1 VGASDQPEV
10 TRVLQRVTI
19 PNSYAPERQI
29 TVYVPAGHDPAVP
42 ARLLILHDGQNL
54 FEPERA
60 HVPGQHWRVAE
71 TAAELIEAGQIPPIV
86 IAGVD
91 HAGDERG
98 REMTPTAGNV
108 LRAGG
113 AGIYGRFVMG
123 EMVPYLARE
132 FGVRTDPDGI
142 AMGGASLGGLVTL
155 TIARQFPGRIG
166 RLLVMSPSVW
176 WDNHV
181 ILRRLR
187 RVGLS
192 GRPRVWLDIG
202 RREGAQTVT
211 DTRLLRD
218 VLIWQTSALKYVE
231 DPDGR
236 HSETDWARR
245 LPAALTWLYAPERTA
260 HDQ

>member
-1 VGASDQPEV
+1 MTSALE
-10 TRVLQRVTI
+10 RVTI
-19 PNSYAPERQI
+19 PNSYAPHRNI
-29 TVYVPAGHDPAVP
+29 TVYLPAGHDASVP
-42 ARLLILHDGQNL
+42 APLLILHDGQNL
-54 FEPERA
+54 FEAERA

-71 TAAELIEAGQIPPIV
+71 AADELIAAGAIPPIV
-86 IAGVD
+86 IAGID
-91 HAGDERG
+91 HAADQRG
-98 REMTPTAGNV
+98 EEMTPTPGDLAG
-108 LRAGG
+108 AGG

-132 FGVRTDPDGI
+132 FGVRTDRDGI
-142 AMGGASLGGLVTL
+142 GMGGSSLGGLVTL

-176 WDNHV
+176 WDNRV

-192 GRPRVWLDIG
+192 ARPRVWLDIG

-218 VLIWQTSALKYVE
+218 VLLWQTSALKYVE
-231 DPDGR
+231 DPEGR
-236 HSETDWARR
+236 HTEADWARR
-245 LPAALTWLYAPERTA
+245 LPQALTWLYEAPVSR
-260 HDQ
+260 

>member
-1 VGASDQPEV
+1 MTVSA
-10 TRVLQRVTI
+10 LQRVTI
-19 PNSYAPERQI
+19 PDSYAPERQV
-29 TVYVPAGHDPAVP
+29 TVYLPAGHNPATP
-42 ARLLILHDGQNL
+42 LPLLILHDGQNL

-60 HVPGQHWRVAE
+60 HVPGQHWRVVE
-71 TAAELIEAGQIPPIV
+71 TADELIAAGKIPPVV

-91 HAGDERG
+91 HAGELRG
-98 REMTPTAGNV
+98 HEMTPTAGN
-108 LRAGG
+108 LPGAGG

-142 AMGGASLGGLVTL
+142 AMGGASLGALVTL
-155 TIARQFPGRIG
+155 TIARQFPARIG

-181 ILRRLR
+181 VLRRLR
-187 RVGLS
+187 RVGLA

-218 VLIWQTSALKYVE
+218 VLVWQTSALMYVE
-231 DPDGR
+231 DPAGR
-236 HSETDWARR
+236 HSEADWARR
-245 LPAALTWLYAPERTA
+245 LPAALIWLYSR
-260 HDQ
+260 